1 MGWSAE
7 ARAAAAARMRA
18 RNADPAFRSI
28 FNRPEVR
35 ARKSAAMKL
44 AMADPEVRAR
54 HAAAMADPEV
64 RAKLSAARRD
74 PWLAQLDP
82 DERKLYRKMV
92 NAGVPWRAARRQI
105 DRARIKR
112 EGTEAA
118 E

>member
-18 RNADPAFRSI
+18 QNADPAFRSI

-35 ARKSAAMKL
+35 EKRRAAMNR
-44 AMADPEVRAR
+44 PEVREKLR
-54 HAAAMADPEV
+54 AAMNRPEV
-64 RAKLSAARRD
+64 REKLRAAAQARRN
-74 PWLAQLDP
+74 PWLAQLEP

-92 NAGVPWRAARRQI
+92 AAGVPWCAARRQI
-105 DRARIKR
+105 DRMRIKGA
-112 EGTEAA
+112 GTEAA